1 MDMAQHGITVNAYC
15 PGMVRTDMWETID
28 TSLTTRMGLPKGAA
42 FENGV
47 ATRIASKKPQTPE
60 DVAGLVS
67 FLAGEDSDQITGQSL
82 IVDGGVVFS

>member
-1 MDMAQHGITVNAYC
+1 M
-15 PGMVRTDMWETID
+15 
-28 TSLTTRMGLPKGAA
+28 
-42 FENGV
+42 
-47 ATRIASKKPQTPE
+47 IADQGEMQTPE